1 MFGSCERCAKV
12 LAGLNRLPEHCT
24 QPGTNIEELY
34 LGIYL
39 GTYLGII
46 FGESFRNILKR
57 EPVTWDSCCLPIFG
71 HKRMFW
77 SSKYENIS
85 KVNIAKFSWGL
96 SDRRTL
102 CLRKPLRKKNQNEA
116 SFCLFF
122 LRVAISFVPPNTV
135 GCALRQLSRLSKVWI
150 ANQLKN
156 HYNQQ
161 FSSAMNQFDRP
172 GTRNF
177 VYHLN

>member
-57 EPVTWDSCCLPIFG
+57 ESQSPEIAAACQSLATKECSEAANMRIFQ
-71 HKRMFW
+71 KW
-77 SSKYENIS
+77 IS
-85 KVNIAKFSWGL
+85 
-96 SDRRTL
+96 
-102 CLRKPLRKKNQNEA
+102 Q
-116 SFCLFF
+116 
-122 LRVAISFVPPNTV
+122 
-135 GCALRQLSRLSKVWI
+135 
-150 ANQLKN
+150 
-156 HYNQQ
+156 
-161 FSSAMNQFDRP
+161 SSAEGSRTDVHCAWGSRSERKIKMRQVFASSF
-172 GTRNF
+172 F
-177 VYHLN
+177 VLPFLLCPLTPSAVRLGNLVGYPKFGLQTS